1 MIQKKSGLIVVALL
15 VSSSFGFSHGDALIR
30 VDESH
35 IKPGM
40 FDQWVEAR
48 TQSNDHRAEHDFPFG
63 FLAFQSDLGVFRT
76 VTFLPESWEDKGE
89 AQEWFRQ
96 FDSPPPFIRN
106 MNAARDRTDV
116 SYYRPRPELG
126 NTADDPRVPA
136 GEAGF
141 IREVRLFIQ
150 PGAGGQ
156 VAELM
161 QKVAALY
168 EEHDI
173 QDRRIVWSQ
182 VAGSD
187 GSRMSLFMPARDAAD
202 FCTQN
207 SKTSKRSEM
216 TCPRSSDRSTDCAGE
231 WSSLTGELSPS

>member
-1 MIQKKSGLIVVALL
+1 M
-15 VSSSFGFSHGDALIR
+15 
-30 VDESH
+30 
-35 IKPGM
+35 
-40 FDQWVEAR
+40 
-48 TQSNDHRAEHDFPFG
+48 
-63 FLAFQSDLGVFRT
+63 FRT
-76 VTFLPESWEDKGE
+76 VTFLPESWEDQGE

-150 PGAGGQ
+150 PGAGRQ

-187 GSRMSLFMPARDAAD
+187 GPRMSLFMPARDAAD
-202 FCTQN
+202 FYAQN
-207 SKTSKRSEM
+207 SKNFQTIGDDLPTIIGQINRLCRRVEQLNWR
-216 TCPRSSDRSTDCAGE
+216 TLP
-231 WSSLTGELSPS
+231 ELGYQPAN